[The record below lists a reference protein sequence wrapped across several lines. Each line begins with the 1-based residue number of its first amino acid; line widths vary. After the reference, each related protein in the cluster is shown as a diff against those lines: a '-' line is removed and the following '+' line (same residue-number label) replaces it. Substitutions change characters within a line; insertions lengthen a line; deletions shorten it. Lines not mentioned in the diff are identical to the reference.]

1 MSNPGLDK
9 HLLTELEERI
19 SKVFEHTLNNLED
32 ELIAS
37 ELSITKI
44 FKEFEEDQSS
54 LLANDTSENIESEA

>member
-44 FKEFEEDQSS
+44 FKE
-54 LLANDTSENIESEA
+54 LKTKLKKGL